1 MFHNFQVIP
10 INEVSKNLNE
20 NKNSHPTENEND
32 FTIKQFNSTSKASF
46 GKIKKMNSMMPDARI
61 SYDSGDFRKKFD
73 LFIKNIN
80 EQTKNNLMDP
90 KRRRSEG
97 LNIASPKSNS
107 VKPNHKN
114 N

>member
-1 MFHNFQVIP
+1 MNILNHMN
-10 INEVSKNLNE
+10 KNLSE
-20 NKNSHPTENEND
+20 NISNHPIELEND
-32 FTIKQFNSTSKASF
+32 FDMKNYNLTSKTSF
-46 GKIKKMNSMMPDARI
+46 AKIKKMNSLVTEARI

-80 EQTKNNLMDP
+80 EQTKNNLFDC

-97 LNIASPKSNS
+97 LNIASVKST
-107 VKPNHKN
+107 VFEN